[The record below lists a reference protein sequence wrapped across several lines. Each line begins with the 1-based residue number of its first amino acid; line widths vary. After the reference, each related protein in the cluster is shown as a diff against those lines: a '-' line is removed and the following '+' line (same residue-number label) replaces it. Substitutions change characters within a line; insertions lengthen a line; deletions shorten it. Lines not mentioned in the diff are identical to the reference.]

1 MGVDFA
7 MNCVLLSMM
16 FVIVALEIAFPR
28 RKGIVRAEF
37 IKAVIA
43 TVALMLLM
51 VKQLVVRL
59 PYGDGSVFLGVAAP
73 VTALLTAIAAV
84 KLYRQSNYT
93 GRCRTRRT
101 EILQTVLLPGPA
113 RAPFS
118 FYSALDAWADFYG
131 VIVI

>member
-16 FVIVALEIAFPR
+16 FVIVALEITFPR
-28 RKGIVRAEF
+28 KKGIVRAEF

-43 TVALMLLM
+43 TVALMLLT

-84 KLYRQSNYT
+84 KLYREMQN
-93 GRCRTRRT
+93 
-101 EILQTVLLPGPA
+101 QKN
-113 RAPFS
+113 
-118 FYSALDAWADFYG
+118 
-131 VIVI
+131 

>member
-37 IKAVIA
+37 INAVIA
-43 TVALMLLM
+43 TVALMLLT

-84 KLYRQSNYT
+84 KLYREMQN
-93 GRCRTRRT
+93 
-101 EILQTVLLPGPA
+101 QKN
-113 RAPFS
+113 
-118 FYSALDAWADFYG
+118 
-131 VIVI
+131 

>member
-7 MNCVLLSMM
+7 MNCVLLSTIL
-16 FVIVALEIAFPR
+16 VIVSLEIAFPR
-28 RKGIVRAEF
+28 KKGIVRAEF

-43 TVALMLLM
+43 TVALMLLT

-84 KLYRQSNYT
+84 KLYREMQN
-93 GRCRTRRT
+93 
-101 EILQTVLLPGPA
+101 QKN
-113 RAPFS
+113 
-118 FYSALDAWADFYG
+118 
-131 VIVI
+131 

>member
-16 FVIVALEIAFPR
+16 FVIVALEIAFPS

-43 TVALMLLM
+43 TVALMLLT

-59 PYGDGSVFLGVAAP
+59 PYGDGFVFLGVAAP

-84 KLYRQSNYT
+84 KLYREMQN
-93 GRCRTRRT
+93 
-101 EILQTVLLPGPA
+101 QKN
-113 RAPFS
+113 
-118 FYSALDAWADFYG
+118 
-131 VIVI
+131 

>member
-28 RKGIVRAEF
+28 RKGTVRAEF

-43 TVALMLLM
+43 TVALMLLT

-84 KLYRQSNYT
+84 KLYREMQN
-93 GRCRTRRT
+93 
-101 EILQTVLLPGPA
+101 QKN
-113 RAPFS
+113 
-118 FYSALDAWADFYG
+118 
-131 VIVI
+131 